1 MATTIAENDKID
13 FKARMKKGCDT
24 DRDFDTSQLRFKDFQ
39 FQVHKDYLGHVFRW
53 GFASRYSKKGLSV
66 LDVGCGQDLPF
77 LRSLIGVTNSGM
89 VPDLYVGVDLNK
101 IENAPKRKWINVLE
115 HFNFIE
121 NYDDLELDYGLFD
134 VIVNFEVFEH
144 IELKLARG
152 LLKGMREL
160 LAPGGKLIFSTPVYC
175 DSFKMARNHINE
187 LRKDEVEAEL
197 HAAGFKI
204 VEQYGTFGNV
214 NHIKKVAPPGELETY
229 QKLREFYGDDLLGCY
244 LAPKYPEASRNITH
258 ICMRDDEDVEE
269 CELKD
274 SIV

>member
-1 MATTIAENDKID
+1 MATTTAENDNID

-24 DRDFDTSQLRFKDFQ
+24 DRDFDTTQLHFKDFQ
-39 FQVHKDYLGHVFRW
+39 FQPHKDYLGHVFRW
-53 GFASRYSKKGLSV
+53 GFASRYVKKGMNV

-77 LRSLIGVTNSGM
+77 LRSLGGANPNT
-89 VPDLYVGVDLNK
+89 VPGSYVGVDLNK
-101 IENAPKRKWINVLE
+101 IKDVPNRKWATVLDQ
-115 HFNFIE
+115 FNFIE
-121 NYDDLELDYGLFD
+121 NYEDLELDYGLFD
-134 VIVNFEVFEH
+134 IIVNFEVFEH
-144 IELKLARG
+144 IELQLSRG

-160 LAPGGKLIFSTPVYC
+160 LAPGGKLIFSTPVYS

-197 HAAGFKI
+197 KAAGFKI

-214 NHIKKVAPPGELETY
+214 NDFKKVVPADELKTY

-244 LAPKYPEASRNITH
+244 IAPKYPEASRNITH